1 MKIPKNYIPGTNP
14 YKSLPK
20 KPIIESTKKI
30 SKKQE
35 QINAEIMNSQEKIL
49 KLYMRRLQK
58 KEQMMLQTFI
68 VEGHKVGSK
77 IFNNLPKSLKE
88 IITIMNIESFKI
100 LLKNTK
106 NPIKKLYIKFSSW
119 TLNKLLKSIDN
130 SSIKQDKKTSIK
142 NTQKQKTKNK

>member
-20 KPIIESTKKI
+20 KPIIESNKKI

-35 QINAEIMNSQEKIL
+35 KINSEIMSSQERVL
-49 KLYMRRLQK
+49 KLYMKRLQK
-58 KEQMMLQTFI
+58 KEQIMLQTFI
-68 VEGHKVGSK
+68 MEGHKVGSK
-77 IFNNLPKSLKE
+77 IFNNLPRNLKE
-88 IITIMNIESFKI
+88 IITLMNIEALKV

-106 NPIKKLYIKFSSW
+106 NPIKKLYIKFSNW

-130 SSIKQDKKTSIK
+130 SNAHQEKKT
-142 NTQKQKTKNK
+142 KTNNK

>member
-20 KPIIESTKKI
+20 KPIIESKKI

-58 KEQMMLQTFI
+58 KDQVMLQNFI
-68 VEGHKVGSK
+68 MEGHKVGSK
-77 IFNNLPKSLKE
+77 IFNNLPKTLQE
-88 IITIMNIESFKI
+88 IITIMNIESLRV

-106 NPIKKLYIKFSSW
+106 NPIKKLYIKFSTW
-119 TLNKLLKSIDN
+119 TLNKLLKSINN
-130 SSIKQDKKTSIK
+130 SNIPQNKKTSKK
-142 NTQKQKTKNK
+142 NVKK

>member
-20 KPIIESTKKI
+20 KPIIESKKI

-58 KEQMMLQTFI
+58 KDQVMLQNFI
-68 VEGHKVGSK
+68 MEGHKVGSK
-77 IFNNLPKSLKE
+77 IFNNLPKTLQE
-88 IITIMNIESFKI
+88 IITIMNIESLRV

-106 NPIKKLYIKFSSW
+106 NPIKKLYIKFSTW
-119 TLNKLLKSIDN
+119 TLNKLLKSINN
-130 SSIKQDKKTSIK
+130 SNIPQNKKTSK
-142 NTQKQKTKNK
+142 KM